1 MLHQTSDKEIHN
13 YIIIIFFT
21 VPATVRLQLLDFRTI
36 VDNNGAANNI
46 GTASLLNK
54 HIASEKEFAP
64 SYNIFGAVSNLV
76 PRACPFAG

>member
-13 YIIIIFFT
+13 YNYYIFYSACNSS
-21 VPATVRLQLLDFRTI
+21 VQLLDFRTI

-46 GTASLLNK
+46 GAASLLNK